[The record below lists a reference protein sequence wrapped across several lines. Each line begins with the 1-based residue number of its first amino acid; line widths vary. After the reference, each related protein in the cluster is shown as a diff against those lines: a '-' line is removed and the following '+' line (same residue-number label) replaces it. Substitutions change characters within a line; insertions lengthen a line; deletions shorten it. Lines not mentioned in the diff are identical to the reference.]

1 MIFYIDLNQVSP
13 FHHFALSPKIFAAA
27 LMASASAVAQ
37 KKIGDFIES
46 RSNNADKRGVAS
58 SR

>member
-1 MIFYIDLNQVSP
+1 M
-13 FHHFALSPKIFAAA
+13 SPKIFAAA
-27 LMASASAVAQ
+27 LMTSASAVAQ

-58 SR
+58 SRCWTLCLVP

>member
-1 MIFYIDLNQVSP
+1 MHIMKLNNKTCRM
-13 FHHFALSPKIFAAA
+13 FIFAAA